1 MRDKNLVAPCYKR
14 NKEFRIFVLLA
25 LSFFF
30 FFLAKKVVIDN
41 MIPFFRPPD
50 PPLLHYFGQD
60 ISRPGIVHLYLQASC
75 TFFSFVW
82 SICFLPFIN
91 PDAGLI
97 WTTMI
102 FIFKFYWEKQ
112 TSFDGGFFS
121 AFAITTKKREFS
133 LIQNFQSLYRKI

>member
-1 MRDKNLVAPCYKR
+1 MRDKNLVAPCYKK
-14 NKEFRIFVLLA
+14 NKYFRIFFLLA

-75 TFFSFVW
+75 TFSAWVGRYAFCLLLILTPGLFDQQWFSYLNFIEKNK
-82 SICFLPFIN
+82 SLLQFLQQQQKNENVPSFIPSLN
-91 PDAGLI
+91 RCI
-97 WTTMI
+97 E
-102 FIFKFYWEKQ
+102 KF
-112 TSFDGGFFS
+112 
-121 AFAITTKKREFS
+121 
-133 LIQNFQSLYRKI
+133 N